1 MESLSDRHTGS
12 PLGGQQNFHSHPVEN
27 GNTDSFEFVSMSR
40 DSHGGAVSGMDT
52 QSFSLDAS
60 WPAQD
65 STLETTLG
73 WLLQSS
79 QDAMGSPP
87 ASVRTVTSER
97 PVKAQSVELSQSLS
111 QNSHHSGMTDRSLSL
126 PDTGLYPNYN
136 TDNLYSESKYI
147 DEIDSTHGSYHNGD
161 AKGSSRR
168 QSHMM
173 PIVTGSSYPAF
184 KEVMFTSPMDPMSQ
198 VMFEPSVTHD
208 GISPAMNP
216 MDMNDSPWPQW
227 DGINQREESEGSTPY
242 SSDINWPAGAAT
254 KHTINYLSNH
264 ATNSPRY
271 VVIQS
276 VDSHLP
282 HTFYLLGPA
291 GRPWSSRTAVSME
304 ITLPITRR
312 DMMMACLDLT
322 EAIAMGVLTMTVL
335 PVTIRCTRR
344 PL

>member
-1 MESLSDRHTGS
+1 MEPLSDRHTGS

-27 GNTDSFEFVSMSR
+27 GNTDSFEFVPMSR
-40 DSHGGAVSGMDT
+40 GGAVSGMDAR
-52 QSFSLDAS
+52 SFSLDTS
-60 WPAQD
+60 WTAQD
-65 STLETTLG
+65 SSLETTLG

-79 QDAMGSPP
+79 HDAMGSPP

-97 PVKAQSVELSQSLS
+97 PVKAQSVELSQTLS
-111 QNSHHSGMTDRSLSL
+111 QISHHSGMTDRSLSL

-184 KEVMFTSPMDPMSQ
+184 TSPDEVMFTSPMDPMSQ
-198 VMFEPSVTHD
+198 AMFEPSVTHD
-208 GISPAMNP
+208 SISPAMNP

-227 DGINQREESEGSTPY
+227 EREESEGSTPY

-254 KHTINYLSNH
+254 KHTISYPSNH

-312 DMMMACLDLT
+312 DMMACLDLT
-322 EAIAMGVLTMTVL
+322 EAIAMGALTMTVL
-335 PVTIRCTRR
+335 PVSIRCTRR